1 MEMVLSIE
9 TTVKNVIQDSTQL
22 RLVATPIHVDLG
34 KEQYATLKTT
44 HAVRIN
50 AKSLLQVL
58 SVEQQGTRH
67 VISKRLVME
76 VQPIVQKTRQ
86 RMMGL
91 IVGMD
96 YLVQVGFVR
105 VWINNVD
112 NLVIH

>member
-1 MEMVLSIE
+1 MVLSTG

-22 RLVATPIHVDLG
+22 RHVVIPKHADLG
-34 KEQYATLKTT
+34 KGQYVTLKTT
-44 HAVRIN
+44 HVVRIN
-50 AKSLLQVL
+50 VKLRPLVWC
-58 SVEQQGTRH
+58 VERLGTRH

-76 VQPIVQKTRQ
+76 VQPIVQRIKR

-105 VWINNVD
+105 V
-112 NLVIH
+112 